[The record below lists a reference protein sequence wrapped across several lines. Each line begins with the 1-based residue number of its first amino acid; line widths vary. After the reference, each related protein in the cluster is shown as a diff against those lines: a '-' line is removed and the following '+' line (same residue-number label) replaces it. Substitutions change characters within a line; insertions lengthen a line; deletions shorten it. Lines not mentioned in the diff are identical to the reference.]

1 MTSTVAQRRLFA
13 ILMGTFAVTVA
24 LMAAIGIDGVLAFL
38 VPERRQ
44 AFGVR
49 MARGAAR
56 KDVLTLVLRQGAALV
71 ALVALGLGVATAGA
85 VALSRFMERVLYGVS
100 ARDPWT
106 FLLAAAL
113 FAAVAAVAVWVPARR
128 ATRVDPLEVMRCE

>member
-1 MTSTVAQRRLFA
+1 MDAIVTSTVAQPRLFA

-49 MARGAAR
+49 MARSAAR
-56 KDVLTLVLRQGAALV
+56 KDV
-71 ALVALGLGVATAGA
+71 
-85 VALSRFMERVLYGVS
+85 
-100 ARDPWT
+100 
-106 FLLAAAL
+106 
-113 FAAVAAVAVWVPARR
+113 
-128 ATRVDPLEVMRCE
+128 

>member
-1 MTSTVAQRRLFA
+1 M
-13 ILMGTFAVTVA
+13 
-24 LMAAIGIDGVLAFL
+24 
-38 VPERRQ
+38 
-44 AFGVR
+44 
-49 MARGAAR
+49 
-56 KDVLTLVLRQGAALV
+56 

>member
-1 MTSTVAQRRLFA
+1 MKGLEPNGAVFNVASMDAIVTSTVAQPRLFA

-49 MARGAAR
+49 MARSAAR
-56 KDVLTLVLRQGAALV
+56 KDV
-71 ALVALGLGVATAGA
+71 
-85 VALSRFMERVLYGVS
+85 
-100 ARDPWT
+100 
-106 FLLAAAL
+106 
-113 FAAVAAVAVWVPARR
+113 
-128 ATRVDPLEVMRCE
+128 